1 MQNERKHLEELFRK
15 YQMGLVT
22 EEEKTLI
29 ARWLIQLDVIGQL
42 TTEQLAAKQA
52 LSKGDLK
59 EHFFPIEI
67 TKPIRF
73 PTWIRSVAASIL
85 ILSMIAGIFYFNNKN
100 HYWASPIAFREM
112 ATGSSDIKVIILGDG
127 TKITL
132 NRKSRLKYPVSFGG
146 RTREVFLSGEAFFEV
161 THNPKRP
168 FKVHTDKLDIQV
180 LGTSFN
186 IQASGVDKE
195 LSVSVASGKVGV
207 TPTKAKIKTYMLVT
221 GDQLSYNR
229 STGKFSQSRVDVA
242 NIKAWQTG
250 TFIFRNETLENITHQ
265 LERYYKVSILFK
277 NKSLLTKQI
286 SLKVKNQRID
296 TVMKALS
303 ISAEFRYRIDGNKVV
318 IW

>member
-15 YQMGLVT
+15 YQTGLVT

-29 ARWLIQLDVIGQL
+29 ARWLIQLDVNGEL
-42 TTEQLAAKQA
+42 TPDRLAAKQA
-52 LSKGDLK
+52 LSQGDLK

-67 TKPIRF
+67 AKPIRF
-73 PTWIRSVAASIL
+73 PVWIRSVAASLL
-85 ILSMIAGIFYFNNKN
+85 ILSTIAGLFYFNNKS
-100 HYWASPIAFREM
+100 HYWAPPTTLREM
-112 ATGSSDIKVIILGDG
+112 TTGTTEIKVITLGDG

-132 NRKSRLKYPVSFGG
+132 NRKSRLKYPSSFSGK
-146 RTREVFLSGEAFFEV
+146 TREVFLIGEAFFEV

-229 STGKFSQSRVDVA
+229 STGKFSQSLVNVA

-250 TFIFRNETLENITHQ
+250 KFIFRNETLENIAHQ
-265 LERYYKVSILFK
+265 LERYYKATILFK

-286 SLKVKNQRID
+286 SLKVKNQSID

-303 ISAEFRYRIDGNKVV
+303 ISAEFRYRIEGNRIV